1 MCRYHLFPFFV
12 LAILVVRES
21 VGQESPPLRFR
32 VDVDL
37 VTVRVSVMDSLNRY
51 VTGLGQEHFKIFE
64 NKMEQDIT
72 HFSNHESPV
81 SLGFVLDVSG
91 SMQINILSARSSI
104 IRFLEQGGSESEDE
118 YFLVTFNNQAALTE
132 DFTLA
137 QNQIQNQIALTHPK
151 GQTAL
156 FDAVYIS
163 LDKIQVAHNEKK
175 ALIVVTDGEENFS
188 RYSFGELQDL
198 AKELDVQIY
207 VIGQPGPLGT
217 GLRNIGKM
225 AGLTGGRAF
234 FPTNF
239 KQLEYFVELIQAEL
253 HNQYVIGYRPAN
265 RNYQGKWRNTRVLL
279 DLPEDSPKLSVR
291 AKAGYFAP
299 RK

>member
-1 MCRYHLFPFFV
+1 MRRYHVFSFFL
-12 LAILVVRES
+12 LAVLVVRES
-21 VGQESPPLRFR
+21 VGQESPPLRLR

-37 VTVRVSVMDSLNRY
+37 VTVRVSVMNPLNRY
-51 VTGLGQEHFKIFE
+51 ITGLGQEHFKIFE
-64 NKMEQDIT
+64 NKIEQDIA

-104 IRFLEQGGSESEDE
+104 IRFLEQGNSGDE
-118 YFLVTFNNQAALTE
+118 FFLVTFNNQAALTE

-156 FDAVYIS
+156 FDAVYFS
-163 LDKIQVAHNEKK
+163 LDKIQVAHHQKK

-188 RYSFGELQDL
+188 RYSFGKLRDF
-198 AKELDVQIY
+198 AKELDFQIY

-225 AGLTGGRAF
+225 ASLTGGRAF

-239 KQLEYFVELIQAEL
+239 KQLEYFVGLIQAEL
-253 HNQYVIGYRPAN
+253 HNQYVIGYRPTN
-265 RNYQGKWRNTRVLL
+265 RNYQGKWRNTKVLL
-279 DLPEDSPKLSVR
+279 DLSEGSPKLSVR
-291 AKAGYFAP
+291 TKAGYFAP

>member
-1 MCRYHLFPFFV
+1 MNP
-12 LAILVVRES
+12 
-21 VGQESPPLRFR
+21 
-32 VDVDL
+32 
-37 VTVRVSVMDSLNRY
+37 LNRY
-51 VTGLGQEHFKIFE
+51 ITGLGQEHFKIFE
-64 NKMEQDIT
+64 NKIEQDIA

-156 FDAVYIS
+156 FDAVCFS
-163 LDKIQVAHNEKK
+163 LDKIQDAHNQKK

-188 RYSFGELQDL
+188 RYSFGKLRDF
-198 AKELDVQIY
+198 AKELDFQIY

-225 AGLTGGRAF
+225 ASLTGGRAF

-239 KQLEYFVELIQAEL
+239 KQLKYFVGLIQAEL
-253 HNQYVIGYRPAN
+253 HNQYVIATGPPTETTKGSGETQKSSWICR
-265 RNYQGKWRNTRVLL
+265 
-279 DLPEDSPKLSVR
+279 R
-291 AKAGYFAP
+291 AHP
-299 RK
+299 S